1 MIHRYLFQEIVPIK
15 NQIVLLNSSIT
26 YHRLEGDTF
35 LSYPVPGECNNLKLF
50 QVFQD
55 LFTFLPFLIQ
65 PTSGSYEIG
74 RTCGEFPT
82 QLSKKAKGLVNRR
95 GNPVRIIGICKAWL
109 YYEDSVWLL
118 PNLTS
123 YCIGK
128 ESALILKSHKSPWK

>member
-1 MIHRYLFQEIVPIK
+1 MIHWYLFQEIVPIK
-15 NQIVLLNSSIT
+15 NQILLLNSSIT

-35 LSYPVPGECNNLKLF
+35 LSYPAPGECNNLKLF

-55 LFTFLPFLIQ
+55 LFTFS
-65 PTSGSYEIG
+65 TSGSYEIG

-123 YCIGK
+123 YCTGK
-128 ESALILKSHKSPWK
+128 ESALILKSHKSPRK